1 MERRN
6 LLKAI
11 AAAPLAA
18 FAGRALTAPP
28 ATMKEVENLQ
38 NNWKMLLAEGTPVPA
53 ATDKLTLSK
62 DEWRKRLD
70 AQAYNVLREEGTER
84 AGASPLDREKR
95 EGVFV
100 CAGCGLPGG
109 CALPEEQHQRKRGH
123 HDDQQVEHV
132 LRRVS
137 DYPAAD

>member
-38 NNWKMLLAEGTPVPA
+38 NNWKMLLAEGTQVPA
-53 ATDKLTLSK
+53 ATVK
-62 DEWRKRLD
+62 
-70 AQAYNVLREEGTER
+70 N
-84 AGASPLDREKR
+84 
-95 EGVFV
+95 
-100 CAGCGLPGG
+100 PG
-109 CALPEEQHQRKRGH
+109 PRT
-123 HDDQQVEHV
+123 
-132 LRRVS
+132 
-137 DYPAAD
+137 